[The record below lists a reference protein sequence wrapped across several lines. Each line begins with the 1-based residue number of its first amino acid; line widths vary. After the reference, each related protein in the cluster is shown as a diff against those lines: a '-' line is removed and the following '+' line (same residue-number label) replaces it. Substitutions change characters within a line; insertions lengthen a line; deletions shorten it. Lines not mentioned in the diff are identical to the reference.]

1 MLVEF
6 IRNHLANK
14 WDRKSKGQQSKKLYK
29 RIEDQAAESYGYN
42 LISGINSDLMF

>member
-6 IRNHLANK
+6 IRNHLVNK
-14 WDRKSKGQQSKKLYK
+14 WDRKNKTQQSKKLYK
-29 RIEDQAAESYGYN
+29 RIEDQVAENYGYN